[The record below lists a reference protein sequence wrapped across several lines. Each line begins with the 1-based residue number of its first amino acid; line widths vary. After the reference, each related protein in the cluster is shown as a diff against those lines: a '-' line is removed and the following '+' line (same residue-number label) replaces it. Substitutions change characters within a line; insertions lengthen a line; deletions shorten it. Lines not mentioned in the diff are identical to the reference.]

1 MTAPPSGRVAALEQ
15 ENAELHRQLDEALA
29 QQTATAEVLK
39 VISDSTFDLD
49 AVLQMVVST
58 AYLLCRADHAV
69 IFRQ

>member
-49 AVLQMVVST
+49 AVLQMVVVDRLPSVPRRSRGD
-58 AYLLCRADHAV
+58 LS
-69 IFRQ
+69 Q